1 MNKKE
6 NLSLLLVEYSP
17 EWENAEANLNF
28 LSQLLKEVNQPDII
42 ILPEMFNTGFSM
54 NSSQIAEKPEG
65 KTLNWMK
72 EFSLQNSTA
81 ICGSLAIEENNQYY
95 NRFVFV
101 SNGEIIAQYDKHHLF
116 TYSGE
121 SKAYTAGNRKV
132 VFEYLGWKI
141 CPMVCFDLRFPV
153 WNRNTED
160 YDLMIN
166 VACWPDTRIEVWD
179 TLLKARS
186 MENVSYVCGVNRV
199 GTDGMNL
206 VYPGHSMIFSPIG
219 KELEL
224 IKEKEYLYRQTIS
237 LEEIQKWRNKYRFL
251 DERDQFTILT

>member
-1 MNKKE
+1 MEKKE

-17 EWENAEANLNF
+17 EWENTEVNLNF
-28 LSQLLKEVNQPDII
+28 LTRLLENVNPADII

-54 NSSQIAEKPEG
+54 NSSEISEKPEG
-65 KTLNWMK
+65 KTLSWMK
-72 EFSLQNSTA
+72 EISLKSSAA
-81 ICGSLAIEENNQYY
+81 ICGSLAIEENSCYY

-101 SNGEIIAQYDKHHLF
+101 AEGKIIAQYDKHHLF
-116 TYSGE
+116 AYSGE
-121 SKAYTAGNRKV
+121 SKVYTAGTKKI
-132 VFEYLGWKI
+132 VFEYSGWKI

-153 WNRNTED
+153 WNRNTEN

-166 VACWPDTRIEVWD
+166 VASWPDTRIEVWD

-186 MENVSYVCGVNRV
+186 IENVSYVCGVNRV

-206 VYPGHSMIFSPIG
+206 TYPGHSVVFSPIG

-224 IKEKEYLYRQTIS
+224 VQEKEYLYKQTLS
-237 LEEIQKWRNKYRFL
+237 LKEVEKWRNKYRFL
-251 DERDQFTILT
+251 DERDNFTIL